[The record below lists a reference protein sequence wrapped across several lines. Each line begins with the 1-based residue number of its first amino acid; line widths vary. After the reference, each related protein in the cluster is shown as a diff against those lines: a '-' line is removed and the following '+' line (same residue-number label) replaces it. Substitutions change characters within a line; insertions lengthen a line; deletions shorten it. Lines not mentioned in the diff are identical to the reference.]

1 MGRRSLLS
9 IMEPMF
15 QLRLDLA
22 NNAAVQSERSER
34 SHHIQADYA
43 NLKLLQTE
51 LQRAVD
57 EYAGVH
63 NQRVSRY
70 IS

>member
-1 MGRRSLLS
+1 MT
-9 IMEPMF
+9 EPTF
-15 QLRLDLA
+15 QLRLDLSK
-22 NNAAVQSERSER
+22 NGVDSERQTM
-34 SHHIQADYA
+34 HLQADYA
-43 NLKLLQTE
+43 NLKLLQQE

-63 NQRVSRY
+63 SQRITLY